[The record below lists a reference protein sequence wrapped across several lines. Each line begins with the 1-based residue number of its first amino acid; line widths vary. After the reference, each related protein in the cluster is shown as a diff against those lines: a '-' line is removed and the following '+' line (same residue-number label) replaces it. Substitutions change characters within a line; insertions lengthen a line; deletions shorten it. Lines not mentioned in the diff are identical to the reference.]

1 MKKII
6 LSALAVIFAINVAN
20 AQENKPLQ
28 GNVTADLGIF
38 TSGIFNS
45 SKSPVSTLDG
55 VLKGRYFIMD
65 DMAIRASFGLDDQ
78 TTKNTTVK
86 DVVTT
91 DRLNAIHVGAGV
103 EKHFEGTDR
112 LSPYVGAD
120 LYVQSTTRKNTVDHL
135 TDNTLDVII
144 KEAPV
149 FGFGARLLFGADY
162 YIAQHV
168 YMGVEAG
175 LDMKSTSTG
184 RTSRT
189 INGQTTTSEKV
200 GSKLTLGSNVF
211 AGFKLGFAF

>member
-1 MKKII
+1 MKKIVV
-6 LSALAVIFAINVAN
+6 SALAVLFVLNVAN

-38 TSGIFNS
+38 TEGIFNAT
-45 SKSPVSTLDG
+45 KSPVSALDG

-65 DMAIRASFGLDDQ
+65 AMAIRASFGLNTQ
-78 TTKNTTVK
+78 TTKDTSVK

-91 DRLNAIHVGAGV
+91 DNRNSLHIGAGV

-120 LYVQSTTRKNTVDHL
+120 LYIQSTTRKNTVDHL
-135 TDNTLDVII
+135 TDNNLDVIT
-144 KEAPV
+144 KAAPV
-149 FGFGARLLFGADY
+149 FGLGARLLFGADY

-175 LDMKSTSTG
+175 LDLQSTSVG
-184 RTSRT
+184 RSSVT
-189 INGQTTTSEKV
+189 INGKTTTSEKV
-200 GSKLTLGSNVF
+200 GSNFGLASNVF